1 MQTTRFHNLREKS
14 TPMKLL
20 NSWCGTAMALVTACL
35 FARANG
41 VAADKVLISSQD
53 EMKEDLLQV
62 PCDNQKR
69 QSEVIRLFG
78 KMGAAI
84 EQIDIEKFKDVENV
98 VLRKPGAGEGVIV
111 LGAHYDKAF
120 AGCGAIDNW
129 SGVVTLAHVYRTLRP
144 LTARKT
150 MIFVAFGREEEG
162 LVGSRAMVRAIDKS
176 QLESYCAMVNLDSL
190 GMGLPQVV
198 DELSTEKLA
207 KRTAEVARRMEIPLH
222 QAVYLA
228 GDADSRPF
236 LNRKIPAITIHGLAG
251 DAFKIIHS
259 TQDQS
264 SLIKIPNLYLGYRL
278 ALSLVA
284 EIDRCE
290 CNAFR

>member
-1 MQTTRFHNLREKS
+1 
-14 TPMKLL
+14 MKLL
-20 NSWCGTAMALVTACL
+20 HSWYGTAMVLLAAGL
-35 FARANG
+35 FARANL
-41 VAADKVLISSQD
+41 ATADKVMISSQD
-53 EMKEDLLQV
+53 EMKEDLFEV
-62 PCDNQKR
+62 PCENQKR
-69 QSEVIRLFG
+69 LNEVVRLFG
-78 KMGAAI
+78 KMGAAP
-84 EQIDIEKFKDVENV
+84 EQIDIEKFKDVETV

-129 SGVVTLAHVYRTLRP
+129 SGVVTLAHLYKTLRT

-150 MIFVAFGREEEG
+150 IVFVAFGREEEG

-176 QLESYCAMVNLDSL
+176 QLENYCAMINLDSL
-190 GMGLPQVV
+190 GIGLPQVV
-198 DELSTEKLA
+198 DQLSSKKLA
-207 KRTAEVARRMEIPLH
+207 KRTGEVAKRMEISFH
-222 QAVYLA
+222 QGVYLD
-228 GDADSRPF
+228 GDADSTPF
-236 LNRKIPAITIHGLAG
+236 LSREIPAITIHGLAR

-259 TQDQS
+259 TQDQT
-264 SLIKIPNLYLGYRL
+264 SLVKIPNPYLGYRL